1 MNTDYLAK
9 FDRVVMKKCNDYRTT
24 ENATLNNI
32 ASGRVSSSLAG
43 GGYVAQ
49 KPITTKALTELL
61 KSRNQYD
68 DVKRHAATNGLSVG
82 HYLEEATKTLN
93 NNFVTLADLVAAHL
107 PSGDYMN
114 VADYLQNA
122 FLSSSSSVSSSSASS
137 SASSSSASSLAS
149 ANSAMSGFS
158 HTHSDDMDDDYFP
171 TSAYGRILPALVE
184 QTSQSSQQTSQTYA
198 PFNQYLTP
206 PRPGHIGADLQAQG
220 GKGRPIQV
228 IVPREIQQEL
238 SGSAGFLS

>member
-1 MNTDYLAK
+1 M
-9 FDRVVMKKCNDYRTT
+9 
-24 ENATLNNI
+24 
-32 ASGRVSSSLAG
+32 
-43 GGYVAQ
+43 
-49 KPITTKALTELL
+49 L

-158 HTHSDDMDDDYFP
+158 HTYSDDMDDDYFP

-184 QTSQSSQQTSQTYA
+184 QTYA

>member
-1 MNTDYLAK
+1 M
-9 FDRVVMKKCNDYRTT
+9 
-24 ENATLNNI
+24 
-32 ASGRVSSSLAG
+32 
-43 GGYVAQ
+43 
-49 KPITTKALTELL
+49 L

-158 HTHSDDMDDDYFP
+158 HTYSDDDMDDDYFP
-171 TSAYGRILPALVE
+171 TSAYGRIFPALVE
-184 QTSQSSQQTSQTYA
+184 QTYA